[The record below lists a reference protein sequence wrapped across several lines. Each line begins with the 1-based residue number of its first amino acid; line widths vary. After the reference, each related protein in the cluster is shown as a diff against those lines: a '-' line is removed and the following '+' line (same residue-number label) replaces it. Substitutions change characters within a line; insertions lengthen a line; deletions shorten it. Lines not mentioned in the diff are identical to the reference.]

1 MLPIVCEQNIKCIGK
16 KGGYI
21 NFRKIPMTEDLL
33 RTEFY
38 NIYIRLRA
46 IKAEKSQHQGYA
58 IVKTKLYNHTEN
70 T

>member
-1 MLPIVCEQNIKCIGK
+1 
-16 KGGYI
+16 
-21 NFRKIPMTEDLL
+21 MTEDLL